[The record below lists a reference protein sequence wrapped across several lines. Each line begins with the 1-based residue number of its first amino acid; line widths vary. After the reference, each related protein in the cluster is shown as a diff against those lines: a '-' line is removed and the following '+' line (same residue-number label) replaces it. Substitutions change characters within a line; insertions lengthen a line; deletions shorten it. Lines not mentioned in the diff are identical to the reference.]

1 MSLNSLIKTKAHMTT
16 HTETKTENDK
26 TIVLAVKTKK
36 FKEYH

>member
-1 MSLNSLIKTKAHMTT
+1 MAHMTT
-16 HTETKTENDK
+16 HTETKTENDT